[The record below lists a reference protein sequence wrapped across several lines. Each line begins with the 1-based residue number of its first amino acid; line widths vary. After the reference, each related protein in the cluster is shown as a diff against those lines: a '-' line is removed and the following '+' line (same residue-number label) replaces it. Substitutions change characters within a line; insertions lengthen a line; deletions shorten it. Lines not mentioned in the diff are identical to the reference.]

1 MDSVCLLE
9 FEHISEYVNGNEE
22 ENLNFFSSSFSN
34 YLAIEAE
41 RFV

>member
-22 ENLNFFSSSFSN
+22 ENLNF
-34 YLAIEAE
+34 LVALEAE